1 MSDDIE
7 PVTFVSR
14 QSDVGKGSG
23 LNGKLPIVS
32 VNADVV
38 DGDLVSEKS
47 CLDLEKGNQMLEV
60 GGGTPELNRCAS
72 ASLHFVCLTFQLTFD
87 FFFSSTRLTFSEG
100 PLTRQRRYTRE
111 DQRFERLGVGL
122 RLSIAISANIGGTG
136 TLTGTGPNIVLK
148 GTVDA

>member
-1 MSDDIE
+1 
-7 PVTFVSR
+7 
-14 QSDVGKGSG
+14 
-23 LNGKLPIVS
+23 
-32 VNADVV
+32 
-38 DGDLVSEKS
+38 
-47 CLDLEKGNQMLEV
+47 ML
-60 GGGTPELNRCAS
+60 L
-72 ASLHFVCLTFQLTFD
+72 FQLTFD
-87 FFFSSTRLTFSEG
+87 LSFSSTRLTFSEG